1 MTNIS
6 SISITRLS
14 SYKLIFQCG
23 NDQDTL
29 KFYYWNQAV
38 SAELYILLHNIE
50 VCLRNKI
57 HETLSLAASSQA
69 SKNFAWYDQFDFS
82 KPGLDRFGQPN
93 QTKTGLAIKKVKED
107 LSDKNKAITPQN
119 VISNLEFGKW
129 AYLIQTKKLKN
140 GSNIDWA
147 THYPLIF
154 SNYST
159 FTRKGRKILFN
170 RLDEVRLLR
179 NRVAHL
185 EPVWKFGKK
194 EVNGVQIQAP
204 NDLNSVLIRLNKE
217 ISWVINVLE
226 WICPDSYAHYIQ
238 TNSYRKLRIL
248 VSETG
253 MTYFSI

>member
-1 MTNIS
+1 MGYS
-6 SISITRLS
+6 LS
-14 SYKLIFQCG
+14 S
-23 NDQDTL
+23 D
-29 KFYYWNQAV
+29 
-38 SAELYILLHNIE
+38 
-50 VCLRNKI
+50 
-57 HETLSLAASSQA
+57 
-69 SKNFAWYDQFDFS
+69 
-82 KPGLDRFGQPN
+82 
-93 QTKTGLAIKKVKED
+93 
-107 LSDKNKAITPQN
+107 
-119 VISNLEFGKW
+119 
-129 AYLIQTKKLKN
+129 
-140 GSNIDWA
+140 
-147 THYPLIF
+147 F